1 MLALRRPSRLLA
13 SSAAGR
19 GVQALVAVARHSS
32 DASARRT
39 PPKGSGHL
47 TFAQH
52 KPYSFLSPSGNP
64 RRSALF
70 AVDLLTSKN
79 AQKKSDQR
87 LCQTSGD
94 PCGLS
99 GLACAGRLDADS
111 TGLMLWSTD
120 KRFIERIIGPSSRV
134 EKECAPGL
142 GRAAR
147 TPVATLFSC
156 ACADLVRVTG
166 HEELSEAA
174 RDEAVGHLRNDIYLD
189 NEPIRPAGVEWLNES
204 QLRVT
209 LIEGRHRQIR
219 RMCDLVG
226 WQAVAIKRV
235 RIGSLRLGGLSIGNW
250 ASLPDVSVRAI
261 YKPQKQGAPHLHS
274 TTPPLTG

>member
-1 MLALRRPSRLLA
+1 MRAFSPSFALREFKMTQSPTHRGTPGLWSARRGAGRDRGKIPTGRLTVPSSARTKVTDLSVGFAQVASWRDRLLA
-13 SSAAGR
+13 NRAAGR

-32 DASARRT
+32 NASSRRAQ
-39 PPKGSGHL
+39 PKASGHL

-70 AVDLLTSKN
+70 ALDLLSSKN

-94 PCGLS
+94 PCGLP

-120 KRFIERIIGPSSRV
+120 KRFIERIIGPSSLV
-134 EKECAPGL
+134 EKECAPGP

-147 TPVATLFSC
+147 GTPVATLSR
-156 ACADLVRVTG
+156 VRV
-166 HEELSEAA
+166 
-174 RDEAVGHLRNDIYLD
+174 
-189 NEPIRPAGVEWLNES
+189 
-204 QLRVT
+204 
-209 LIEGRHRQIR
+209 QI
-219 RMCDLVG
+219 
-226 WQAVAIKRV
+226 
-235 RIGSLRLGGLSIGNW
+235 
-250 ASLPDVSVRAI
+250 
-261 YKPQKQGAPHLHS
+261 
-274 TTPPLTG
+274 